1 MTPKPQNTI
10 LNTVQFIL
18 TLLLALPASQDGPPV
33 SFALLAAPQGVNPSQ
48 GTGPSLPPKGLPMW
62 GPDTDPLALPN
73 RPTMPI
79 EDWRRWIEEH
89 AANTQ
94 RGLRLRS
101 AGGGVLVQGTS
112 EAVASLEDF
121 AKEVQQLIEDL
132 RIEIKVT
139 VQAAESDPVV
149 QTGWLPSG
157 GHLALGQ
164 MQRMG
169 FVGSWR
175 SEIAADSAVAE
186 PEVWTSQTGWSL
198 HLHASRQVT
207 GAGILMAGSFQLNAQ
222 TGATSFDPETPDLG
236 LMKQPQIAHTRLDF
250 AGLLAPGK
258 TLQLQTTRDGQ
269 LLNVTIEAQVNGEL
283 SKPGGWAVLETANL
297 WPDLPWIETTDQGS
311 PWPPSSLAAILAGS
325 GGGGSALWAGS
336 LLLIPPGAEALES
349 QARQLIQ
356 ALSTLGQNHILSAQ
370 LVPDSCRIPGVEG
383 LPMGLRMGQVTSA
396 MTGYR
401 TEMATDA
408 WIAEP
413 QVQIL
418 FHGTSLEGNP
428 ATPAGRFSWE
438 QKGLIKRDRIAP
450 SDLAYLGSLES
461 LTEQRRSGTLLLEP
475 DNPKVKVTA
484 SDSHQEIA
492 LQLLGNDQR

>member
-1 MTPKPQNTI
+1 VTPKPQNTI

-33 SFALLAAPQGVNPSQ
+33 SFALLAAPQGVSPSQ

-207 GAGILMAGSFQLNAQ
+207 GAGIL
-222 TGATSFDPETPDLG
+222 
-236 LMKQPQIAHTRLDF
+236 
-250 AGLLAPGK
+250 
-258 TLQLQTTRDGQ
+258 QLQTTRDGQ

-370 LVPDSCRIPGVEG
+370 LGPDSCRIPGVEG

-438 QKGLIKRDRIAP
+438 QKGLTKRDRIAP